1 MVGAEPLDDLVQE
14 TFVKVWKERHRFQGD
29 SQIRTWIYRIA
40 VNTAKDY
47 LKKKSRDPNLTV
59 EGGRAQAPTTSL
71 ELREGIEKS
80 IQLMD
85 MPTKAPFVLF
95 YKMELSV
102 KEVAESLEMPQG
114 TVKSRLHKARKEF
127 LENLKKL
134 GFEYDG

>member
-1 MVGAEPLDDLVQE
+1 MVGAQPLDDLVQE
-14 TFVKVWKERHRFQGD
+14 TFVKIWKTRHKFKGD
-29 SQIRTWIYRIA
+29 SEIRTWIYRIA

-47 LKKKSRDPNLTV
+47 LKKKSRDLKLIV
-59 EGGRAQAPTTSL
+59 ESREPQPETSSL

-95 YKMELSV
+95 YKMGLSV
-102 KEVAESLEMPQG
+102 KEVAESLELPPG
-114 TVKSRLHKARKEF
+114 TVKSRLHKGRKEF